1 MGKMENV
8 PKYYVFFPLDR
19 EFDWLIVIY
28 QAISP
33 HNTREQKHEKR
44 LVPQFSFFFAPDD

>member
-19 EFDWLIVIY
+19 EFDWLIVISLLGY
-28 QAISP
+28 QS
-33 HNTREQKHEKR
+33 TEYKR
-44 LVPQFSFFFAPDD
+44 AKA